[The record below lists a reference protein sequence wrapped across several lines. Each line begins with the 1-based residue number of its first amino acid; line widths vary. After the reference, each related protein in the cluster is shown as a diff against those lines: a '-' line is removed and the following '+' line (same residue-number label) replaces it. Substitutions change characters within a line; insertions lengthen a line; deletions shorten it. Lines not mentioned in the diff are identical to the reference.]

1 MNPLYLFK
9 KNHYNCPNHGCIHPS
24 VGVAPLCNSQ
34 VHLDFQDCVSDV
46 ASAYDLLTAVND
58 GKADASVAPKVA
70 ALLIRAAEKR
80 TSKDKISASG

>member
-1 MNPLYLFK
+1 M
-9 KNHYNCPNHGCIHPS
+9 
-24 VGVAPLCNSQ
+24 
-34 VHLDFQDCVSDV
+34 

-80 TSKDKISASG
+80 TSKDKISASGSGLMIWHPFLAAFSFVSLKMFVCV

>member
-1 MNPLYLFK
+1 M
-9 KNHYNCPNHGCIHPS
+9 
-24 VGVAPLCNSQ
+24 
-34 VHLDFQDCVSDV
+34 